1 MVPTRFWTGVWL
13 VRLRDYDARRLR
25 KHFGSLHG
33 TPDSGANGG
42 GALGSQRRP
51 LYRPSPLLVHAAM
64 ATVAVLFSLNYVI
77 SKIGL
82 HSFNPLSFAYLRIV
96 SSALILNFILHERK
110 AAPLAPGDGWRL
122 AGFAILGVVINQS
135 LFLAGLAFTSA
146 HVAAILMTTI
156 PVFAL
161 GAAIALGR
169 ERGTAAKV
177 GGIALAAAGALMVV
191 GGEGF
196 AGTSKSLVGDLLIVG
211 NSLSYAL
218 YLVVS
223 KPAMA
228 RLSAR
233 RVIARM
239 FAVASVVMLPIAAW
253 PMMHETWSAIPPRAW
268 LALGLVIAG
277 PTVTAYLLNAWA
289 LKHSDSSVVAAYT
302 YLQPVFTVFLASM
315 FLHEQIRS
323 IAILAAVMIFTG
335 VYISGRPAPAAAR
348 EAAVPGNPD

>member
-1 MVPTRFWTGVWL
+1 
-13 VRLRDYDARRLR
+13 
-25 KHFGSLHG
+25 
-33 TPDSGANGG
+33 
-42 GALGSQRRP
+42 
-51 LYRPSPLLVHAAM
+51 M
-64 ATVAVLFSLNYVI
+64 ATVAVLFSLNYII

-82 HSFNPLSFAYLRIV
+82 HAFNPLTFAYLRIV
-96 SSALILNFILHERK
+96 SSAIILNFILHERN

-135 LFLAGLAFTSA
+135 LFLAGLSFTSA
-146 HVAAILMTTI
+146 HVAVILMTTI

-161 GAAIALGR
+161 GAAIAFGR
-169 ERGTAAKV
+169 ERATAAKI
-177 GGIALAAAGALMVV
+177 GGIALAAAGALVVV

-196 AGTSKSLVGDLLIVG
+196 SGTTKSLVGNLLIVG

-253 PMMHETWSAIPPRAW
+253 PMMHEVWSAIPPRAW

-277 PTVTAYLLNAWA
+277 PTVAAYLLNAWA
-289 LKHSDSSVVAAYT
+289 LKHADSSVVAAYT
-302 YLQPVFTVFLASM
+302 YLQPVFTVFLAAI
-315 FLHEQIRS
+315 FLHEQIQP
-323 IAILAAVMIFTG
+323 IVILAGAMIVTG
-335 VYISGRPAPAAAR
+335 VYISGRAVPRAAR
-348 EAAVPGNPD
+348 EAVVPGNPD